1 MIIVQYNSILHKIAR
16 KPGVKGVLEVSD
28 QYEHTRVVIT
38 KVIMY

>member
-1 MIIVQYNSILHKIAR
+1 MDSLNMASTSEAPSLNFIVQL
-16 KPGVKGVLEVSD
+16 VLEVSD